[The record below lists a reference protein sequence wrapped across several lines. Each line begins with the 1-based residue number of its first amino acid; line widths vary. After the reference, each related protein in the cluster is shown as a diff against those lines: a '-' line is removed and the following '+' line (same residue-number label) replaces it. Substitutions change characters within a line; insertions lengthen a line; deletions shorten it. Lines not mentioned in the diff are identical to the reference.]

1 MAMEVTTRDLLSL
14 DIVITMDMDNLT
26 FTRTVIIIMDLTDMR
41 LSMIT
46 RRDLLRLD
54 MAMVVIATSMST
66 GLTLTTRLR
75 FIIHKHITMD
85 MARGLQSLDM
95 ALLMSMLSRRIM
107 DMVTQSLMNMD
118 TTFIRDQL
126 NQDMVITMDMDN
138 LMSTRT
144 AIIITDLMDMRLI
157 TIIRRDLL
165 LLSLDMDMEDTAM
178 STEPLK
184 VLLKDIMARDLLSQ
198 DMVTAPV
205 SVITTEVPREFRD
218 MAMEVTTRDLLSL
231 DMVITM
237 DMDNLMFT
245 RTVIIIMDLTDMR
258 LSMITRRDLLR
269 LDMAM
274 VVIATSM
281 STGLTLTTRLRFI
294 IHKHITMDMARGL
307 LSLDMA
313 LLMSM
318 LSRRT
323 MDMATQSLMNM
334 DTTFIRDQ
342 LSQDMVMVMVMALL
356 MSMLS
361 RRTTDMVTPNL
372 MNMDTTSIRDLLSL
386 DMAPMKVI
394 KKFPTL
400 HTPIMISKCTTLT
413 KQMA

>member
-1 MAMEVTTRDLLSL
+1 
-14 DIVITMDMDNLT
+14 
-26 FTRTVIIIMDLTDMR
+26 
-41 LSMIT
+41 
-46 RRDLLRLD
+46 
-54 MAMVVIATSMST
+54 
-66 GLTLTTRLR
+66 
-75 FIIHKHITMD
+75 
-85 MARGLQSLDM
+85 
-95 ALLMSMLSRRIM
+95 
-107 DMVTQSLMNMD
+107 
-118 TTFIRDQL
+118 
-126 NQDMVITMDMDN
+126 
-138 LMSTRT
+138 
-144 AIIITDLMDMRLI
+144 
-157 TIIRRDLL
+157 
-165 LLSLDMDMEDTAM
+165 
-178 STEPLK
+178 
-184 VLLKDIMARDLLSQ
+184 
-198 DMVTAPV
+198 MVTAQV

-218 MAMEVTTRDLLSL
+218 MVMEVTTRDLLSL
-231 DMVITM
+231 DMVIIM

-274 VVIATSM
+274 VVIAISM

-323 MDMATQSLMNM
+323 MDMVTQSLMNM
-334 DTTFIRDQ
+334 DTTFIRD
-342 LSQDMVMVMVMALL
+342 LLNQDMAMV
-356 MSMLS
+356 MLS
-361 RRTTDMVTPNL
+361 RRTMDMVTLNL

-386 DMAPMKVI
+386 HMAPMKVT

-413 KQMA
+413 KQIEI